1 MELASNG
8 YLVMLKCGDNV
19 FSLSKNID
27 GSLCFYTNSNN
38 VELVFRAVSKDL
50 NEVMMHDVFSKLIRD
65 IASDYLISSDNEND
79 FPGDFV
85 NFNKGNVFA
94 GFNDFDRKVI
104 KFHSDENYNNVLSL
118 TGDDDSCVISF
129 KTHDCDNQIVIKPH
143 KSLYNHYYFYLY
155 KLYNDIKD
163 AIINNNALPDN
174 HFKGRSLFKSL
185 RRSTKRI

>member
-8 YLVMLKCGDNV
+8 YLVMLKCGNNV
-19 FSLSKNID
+19 FSLSINID
-27 GSLCFYTNSNN
+27 GSLCFYTNGNN
-38 VELVFRAVSKDL
+38 IKLVFRADSKDSS
-50 NEVMMHDVFSKLIRD
+50 EVMMHNVFLNLISGL
-65 IASDYLISSDNEND
+65 ASDYLISSDKQKV
-79 FPGDFV
+79 FPKDFV
-85 NFNKGNVFA
+85 SFKNGNGLA

-118 TGDDDSCVISF
+118 TGDYERCVVTFVTHNDD
-129 KTHDCDNQIVIKPH
+129 NRIVIRPH
-143 KSLYNHYYFYLY
+143 KSLYNHYYFYLS

-163 AIINNNALPDN
+163 AIINNNELPGS